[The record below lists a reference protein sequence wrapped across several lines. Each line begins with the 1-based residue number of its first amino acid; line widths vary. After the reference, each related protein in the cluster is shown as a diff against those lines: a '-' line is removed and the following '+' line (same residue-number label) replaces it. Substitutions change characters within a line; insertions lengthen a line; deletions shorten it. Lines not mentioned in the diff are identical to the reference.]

1 MRRGNNT
8 VWQKD
13 VGLLNQD
20 ANPNTKCENI
30 TAVKDVSGAEPIIV
44 SLDYA
49 DFVSVN

>member
-20 ANPNTKCENI
+20 TNPNTTYENI
-30 TAVKDVSGAEPIIV
+30 TAAKDVFDDAPIIV

-49 DFVSVN
+49 DSVSVN